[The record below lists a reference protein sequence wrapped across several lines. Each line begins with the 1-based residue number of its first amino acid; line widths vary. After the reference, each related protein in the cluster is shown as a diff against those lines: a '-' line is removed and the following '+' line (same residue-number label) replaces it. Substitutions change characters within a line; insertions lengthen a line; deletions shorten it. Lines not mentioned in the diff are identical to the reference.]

1 MDGSTNMGSATNTC
15 HTPLLLLPQT
25 ISFMLIL
32 H

>member
-1 MDGSTNMGSATNTC
+1 MDSSTKVGSATNMC
-15 HTPLLLLPQT
+15 HIPLLLLLQT